1 MFTGIWQVHRRVN
14 KHTDVS
20 ASAHTTTTCA
30 GMHRGDNNDDDMCAG
45 MHGDNDD
52 NDACAGMHRDNNNND
67 ACAEM
72 HRDNNDDACAGSQ
85 RDKEEEDACAGCTEM
100 TRAMRVTHVG
110 NDDTCAGLHRDDGED
125 CPPPLHHVAN
135 THHHVN

>member
-52 NDACAGMHRDNNNND
+52 N
-67 ACAEM
+67 
-72 HRDNNDDACAGSQ
+72 DACAGSQ